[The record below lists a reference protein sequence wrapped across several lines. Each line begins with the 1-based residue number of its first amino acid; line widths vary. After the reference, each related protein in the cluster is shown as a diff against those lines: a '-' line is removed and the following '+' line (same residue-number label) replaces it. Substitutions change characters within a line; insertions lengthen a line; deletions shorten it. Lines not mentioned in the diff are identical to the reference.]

1 MTKTQSCGCRCITH
15 DCSEKPN
22 CRWLARAKTATGA
35 AAPKPPAPTTLTDV
49 QIDQLAA
56 DVAHTMPRPG
66 TYLLTVPM
74 LRKIIDG
81 ALARQAAAPAP

>member
-1 MTKTQSCGCRCITH
+1 MNKTPSCDCRDMGM
-15 DCSEKPN
+15 DCREQPN
-22 CRWLARAKTATGA
+22 CRWLAHLKAAAA
-35 AAPKPPAPTTLTDV
+35 AAPTLPAPTTLTDV

-81 ALARQAAAPAP
+81 ALARQAAAPAR